1 MFSTAELLDLA
12 VQIEQNGETVYRDAI
27 GMLSNPELISMLNWM
42 ADEEA
47 KHAKWFGG
55 LKDQLE
61 DQSAN
66 PFVEEMSRELFKDML
81 GEKNFSHAEVNFSKI
96 SDVDELMAI
105 FIEFERD
112 TILFYEM
119 LEPFIENDQTLADLK
134 KIIAEENNHISKLQ
148 SFIGSQLELSLNRD
162 S

>member
-1 MFSTAELLDLA
+1 VFSTAEILDLA

-47 KHAKWFGG
+47 QHAKWFGS
-55 LKDQLE
+55 LKEKLE
-61 DQSAN
+61 SQSAN
-66 PFVEEMSRELFKDML
+66 PFVEEMSRELFKDVL
-81 GEKNFSHAEVNFSKI
+81 GEKNFSHAEVDFSKI
-96 SDVDELMAI
+96 SNVDELMMI

-112 TILFYEM
+112 SILFYEM
-119 LEPFIENDQTLADLK
+119 LEPFIENDHTLADLRQ
-134 KIIAEENNHISKLQ
+134 IIAEENSHISKLQ
-148 SFIGSQLELSLNRD
+148 EFIGGQLELSLNRD

>member
-1 MFSTAELLDLA
+1 LFSTAEILDLA

-27 GMLSNPELISMLNWM
+27 GMLSNPELISMLKRM

-47 KHAKWFGG
+47 KHAKWFSS
-55 LKDQLE
+55 LKDKL
-61 DQSAN
+61 DARSDN
-66 PFVEEMSRELFKDML
+66 PFVEEMSRELFKDLL
-81 GEKNFSHAEVNFSKI
+81 GEKSFSHAEVDFSKI
-96 SDVDELMAI
+96 SDVDELMTI

-119 LEPFIENDQTLADLK
+119 LEPFTEDDRTLADLK

-148 SFIGSQLELSLNRD
+148 EVIGSQLELSFNSD
-162 S
+162 T